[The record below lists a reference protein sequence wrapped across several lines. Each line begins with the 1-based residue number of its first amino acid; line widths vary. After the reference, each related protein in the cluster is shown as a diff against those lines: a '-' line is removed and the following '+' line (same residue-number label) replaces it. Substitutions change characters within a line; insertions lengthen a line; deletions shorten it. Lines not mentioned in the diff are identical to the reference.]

1 MNTAMFSLLDAVLLR
16 SLPVHSPADLVV
28 MAERS
33 GSRASFSLS
42 WPEFQALKNSD
53 ALTGISAFRPW
64 RFRTTIHGEP
74 TLANGQLVSGDYFSL
89 LGVPAVLGRM
99 LTDRDD
105 QVPGAN
111 PVAVLSYEYWRRELG
126 SNPAVIGQTID
137 LQGYPFTV
145 IGVSAPDF
153 FGLEPGKDVDIT
165 VPLTMQPIAMP
176 GTPLIN
182 SPTANWLRLIGR
194 RKPGV
199 SLRQAQADLG
209 LRWGRLRAAFPQRRR
224 ALDSHLELLPGGQGL
239 YDLRRQFSLPLRALM
254 GAVALVLLIA
264 CANLA
269 SLLLA
274 RATAR
279 QQEIDIRLSLG
290 ATRGRLVRQ
299 LLSESTLLSM
309 MGGICAIGFAHWG
322 SSFLI
327 AIMSRGRSPI
337 SLNLAIHT
345 RTLLFT
351 VAVSF
356 LTGLLFGIAPALRA
370 TCKESFHGA
379 RLISGKPKRWG
390 TALIA
395 AQISLCLIV
404 LACAGLLLGSVHGLR
419 HVDAGFRS
427 DHVLLLSIRPALSN
441 YDGPRSAQLYREVYR
456 RFSAM
461 PGIKSVTLSMDTP
474 LGGVSYTAGAT
485 RVSSGRH
492 QPDRMQVSVNAVG
505 PRFLKTMGI
514 PLLSGRDLDSRDDEG
529 SSPVAVISESIAR
542 ELFPSESPLGQ
553 RIAIGDSSMEV
564 VGVAKGTRYNGLR
577 ELPTPM
583 VYRPYLQMQ
592 QAWEELFFA
601 IRTIQNPE
609 SIESL
614 ARREL
619 RQIAPDVPVFTLT
632 TLDKQLD
639 AGLVRE
645 RMVSTLSVWFG
656 AFAILL
662 ASIGLY
668 GRLAYGV
675 VERTREIGIRLA
687 LGAQPSHVMWTILRE
702 VLALVTCGVA
712 IGLPLAIASARTIR
726 SLLYGLAPFD
736 PSTLGIVVATVVG
749 VALVAGY
756 IPAKRASRID
766 ATAALRFE

>member
-1 MNTAMFSLLDAVLLR
+1 
-16 SLPVHSPADLVV
+16 
-28 MAERS
+28 
-33 GSRASFSLS
+33 
-42 WPEFQALKNSD
+42 
-53 ALTGISAFRPW
+53 
-64 RFRTTIHGEP
+64 
-74 TLANGQLVSGDYFSL
+74 
-89 LGVPAVLGRM
+89 
-99 LTDRDD
+99 
-105 QVPGAN
+105 
-111 PVAVLSYEYWRRELG
+111 
-126 SNPAVIGQTID
+126 
-137 LQGYPFTV
+137 
-145 IGVSAPDF
+145 
-153 FGLEPGKDVDIT
+153 
-165 VPLTMQPIAMP
+165 
-176 GTPLIN
+176 
-182 SPTANWLRLIGR
+182 
-194 RKPGV
+194 
-199 SLRQAQADLG
+199 
-209 LRWGRLRAAFPQRRR
+209 
-224 ALDSHLELLPGGQGL
+224 
-239 YDLRRQFSLPLRALM
+239 
-254 GAVALVLLIA
+254 
-264 CANLA
+264 
-269 SLLLA
+269 
-274 RATAR
+274 
-279 QQEIDIRLSLG
+279 
-290 ATRGRLVRQ
+290 
-299 LLSESTLLSM
+299 
-309 MGGICAIGFAHWG
+309 
-322 SSFLI
+322 
-327 AIMSRGRSPI
+327 
-337 SLNLAIHT
+337 
-345 RTLLFT
+345 
-351 VAVSF
+351 
-356 LTGLLFGIAPALRA
+356 
-370 TCKESFHGA
+370 
-379 RLISGKPKRWG
+379 
-390 TALIA
+390 
-395 AQISLCLIV
+395 
-404 LACAGLLLGSVHGLR
+404 
-419 HVDAGFRS
+419 
-427 DHVLLLSIRPALSN
+427 
-441 YDGPRSAQLYREVYR
+441 
-456 RFSAM
+456 
-461 PGIKSVTLSMDTP
+461 MDTP

-514 PLLSGRDLDSRDDEG
+514 PLLPGRDLDSRDDEG

-577 ELPTPM
+577 EPPTPM